1 MAIAQAMCTSFKK
14 ELLEGVHNFK
24 NSGGDTFKLALFAE
38 GSGGKSSTTAT
49 LGATT
54 TALVTTG
61 EVASSGTYVTGGLAL
76 TRVDP
81 TTSGTTAFTD
91 FADRS
96 FTTATIT
103 AMGALIYNS
112 SDSNKAVVPEVD
124 GSTLVKEPPPVAYVP
139 LDATSPV
146 VTSAVVV
153 APNVAVDDDLPPL
166 PSANSANLKVSP
178 PEFLKLCTPSNNSF
192 LKEVHIAC
200 AIAILESPYIF
211 SHFLVTT

>member
-1 MAIAQAMCTSFKK
+1 MAITQAMCTSFKQ

-24 NSGGDTFKLALFAE
+24 NSCGDTFKLALFAE

-61 EVASSGTYVTGGLAL
+61 EVASSGTYATGGGSL

-81 TTSGTTAFTD
+81 STSGTTAFTD
-91 FADRS
+91 FADLS

-112 SDSNKAVVPEVD
+112 SDSNKAVAVLD
-124 GSTLVKEPPPVAYVP
+124 FTSNKTSTSGTFTIQFPTA
-139 LDATSPV
+139 DA
-146 VTSAVVV
+146 
-153 APNVAVDDDLPPL
+153 
-166 PSANSANLKVSP
+166 
-178 PEFLKLCTPSNNSF
+178 SNAIIR
-192 LKEVHIAC
+192 IA
-200 AIAILESPYIF
+200 
-211 SHFLVTT
+211 

>member
-24 NSGGDTFKLALFAE
+24 NSGGDTFKLALYAE

-54 TALVTTG
+54 TAFTTTG
-61 EVASSGTYVTGGLAL
+61 EVANSGSYSSGGGTL

-91 FADRS
+91 FNDLS

-112 SDSNKAVVPEVD
+112 SDSNKAVAVLD
-124 GSTLVKEPPPVAYVP
+124 FTSNKTSTAGTFTIQFPTA
-139 LDATSPV
+139 DA
-146 VTSAVVV
+146 
-153 APNVAVDDDLPPL
+153 
-166 PSANSANLKVSP
+166 
-178 PEFLKLCTPSNNSF
+178 SNAIIR
-192 LKEVHIAC
+192 IA
-200 AIAILESPYIF
+200 
-211 SHFLVTT
+211 

>member
-24 NSGGDTFKLALFAE
+24 NSGGDTFKLALYAE

-54 TALVTTG
+54 TAFTTTG
-61 EVASSGTYVTGGLAL
+61 EVASSGTYATGGGSL

-81 TTSGTTAFTD
+81 STSGTTAFTD
-91 FADRS
+91 FADLS

-112 SDSNKAVVPEVD
+112 SDSNKAVCVLD
-124 GSTLVKEPPPVAYVP
+124 FTSNKSSTSGTFTIQFPTA
-139 LDATSPV
+139 DA
-146 VTSAVVV
+146 
-153 APNVAVDDDLPPL
+153 
-166 PSANSANLKVSP
+166 
-178 PEFLKLCTPSNNSF
+178 SNAIIR
-192 LKEVHIAC
+192 IA
-200 AIAILESPYIF
+200 
-211 SHFLVTT
+211 

>member
-1 MAIAQAMCTSFKK
+1 MAITQAMCTSFKK

-49 LGATT
+49 LGAST

-61 EVASSGTYVTGGLAL
+61 EVASSGTYATGGGTL

-91 FADRS
+91 FADLS

-112 SDSNKAVVPEVD
+112 TNSNKAVCVLD
-124 GSTLVKEPPPVAYVP
+124 FTSNKTSTSGTFTIQFPTA
-139 LDATSPV
+139 DA
-146 VTSAVVV
+146 
-153 APNVAVDDDLPPL
+153 
-166 PSANSANLKVSP
+166 
-178 PEFLKLCTPSNNSF
+178 SNAIIR
-192 LKEVHIAC
+192 IA
-200 AIAILESPYIF
+200 
-211 SHFLVTT
+211 